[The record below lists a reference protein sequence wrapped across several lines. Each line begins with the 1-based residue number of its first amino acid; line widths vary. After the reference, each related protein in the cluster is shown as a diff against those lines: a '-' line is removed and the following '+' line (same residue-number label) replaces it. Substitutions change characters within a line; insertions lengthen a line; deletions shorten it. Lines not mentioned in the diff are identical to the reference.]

1 MTEDRK
7 IQLVFKTE
15 NDKSFS
21 LYIDEPKEPYNEN
34 DIKDAMTSIIEN
46 NIIETTNGR
55 LVSIKG
61 AYFVTRTVQE
71 IELP

>member
-15 NDKSFS
+15 NDKNFT
-21 LYIDEPKEPYNEN
+21 LYIDEPKEPYNETE
-34 DIKDAMTSIIEN
+34 IKEAMEAIIAN
-46 NIIETTNGR
+46 NIIETKNGQ

-61 AYFVTRTVQE
+61 AYFVTRTVEE
-71 IELP
+71 ITLP